1 MSQNNTIVRFEK
13 VSLTFGHD
21 KHIFQEVSFSV
32 RENMKIALMGQN
44 GAGKSTLF
52 KLITKQLQPDSGEV
66 SVDNQLTV
74 ATAHQVVDQADKN
87 LTLEEYFHK
96 SYPTESHDLRRRIAA
111 VLEVVNLQLPLDKVI
126 STLSGGQQAR
136 VLLAAALIQNPDLLL
151 LDEPTNNLDYAG
163 IYHLTEFLMNYRKSC
178 IVISHDTDF
187 LNAFTQGVLYLD
199 SFTHKIEQYSG
210 DYYDVIA
217 EIAARIEKENRQNA
231 RLAKEIQE
239 NKEKANFF
247 AHKGGKMRNVAA
259 KMWEKIEEY
268 ESEKVDVRKEDKTIR
283 HFTIPVQNNLSNFS
297 LRISSYTVIHN
308 HQPVN
313 KETNILLS
321 KNEHLQIIGPN
332 GIGKSTFIESLAT
345 GTAPGIEVTPG
356 VKIGYYRQDFSTL
369 NFNHS
374 VHQSLEEALSGSSGL
389 ASEEELRSVASGFL
403 ITKDL
408 MNTPVGKLSEGQKG
422 LLSFARLVLQKPG
435 LLILDEPTNHINFRH
450 LPNIAAALNEYE
462 GAMILVSHVLD
473 FVMQIRIDQVLD
485 LEK

>member
-1 MSQNNTIVRFEK
+1 MSQNATIVRFEK

-21 KHIFQEVSFSV
+21 KHILQEVSFSV
-32 RENMKIALMGQN
+32 RENMKVVLMGQN

-52 KLITKQLQPDSGEV
+52 KLITKELKPDSGEV
-66 SVDNQLTV
+66 LVNNNLTV
-74 ATAHQVVDQADKN
+74 ATAHQVINPVDKH

-96 SYPTESHDLRRRIAA
+96 SFPTESHDLRRRITA
-111 VLEVVNLQLPLDKVI
+111 VLEVVNLKLPFDKVI

-163 IYHLTEFLMNYRKSC
+163 IWHLTEFLMNYQKSC

-187 LNAFTQGVLYLD
+187 LNAFSQGVLYLD

-210 DYYDVIA
+210 DYYDVVA
-217 EIAARIEKENRQNA
+217 EISARIEKENRLNA

-283 HFTIPVQNNLSNFS
+283 KFTIPVQPNLSNFS
-297 LRISSYTVIHN
+297 LKIHSYNVIQD
-308 HQPVN
+308 HQVVT
-313 KETNILLS
+313 KKANILLS

-332 GIGKSTFIESLAT
+332 GIGKSTFIESLAN
-345 GTAPGIEVTPG
+345 GTAEGVSITPG
-356 VKIGYYRQDFSTL
+356 TKIGYYRQDFSTL
-369 NFNHS
+369 NFSHT
-374 VHQSLEEALSGSSGL
+374 VHQSLQEAHATSVGT

-408 MNTPVGKLSEGQKG
+408 MNIVVGNLSEGQKG
-422 LLSFARLVLQKPG
+422 LLSFARLVLEKPG

-450 LPNIAAALNEYE
+450 LPHIAAALDEYE

-473 FVMQIRIDQVLD
+473 FVSKIRIDQTLD